1 MLAAGLHLIDMPLGA
16 RRNTAYLVE
25 GADSL
30 LVFDTG
36 IAGQLEQH
44 LVPYLAEIG
53 RSPDEIGTVVVS
65 HCDID
70 HWGGAADIRRIAPA
84 ARILAHELDA
94 VLIGNTD
101 RTIADRYQEF
111 VAEHGIGWSDD
122 FLALQHERS
131 APVTVDE
138 LVEDGHVVDLGGRT
152 VELLHVPGHSAGHLA
167 LWDEST
173 LSLLIADALLGDG
186 VPDFAGHPAM
196 PPNYRYPADYLATC
210 ERLGAYGAD
219 LLLSAHF
226 APRRGAEVGRF
237 VAASARYT
245 AYVEGELL
253 GALAGLRSATTLELV
268 RALQPALG
276 PWPVGEVDFGVAS
289 MLVGHLEDWAA
300 AGRVTRSTGLD
311 GLVVWTASAPPSPGP
326 RP

>member
-1 MLAAGLHLIDMPLGA
+1 MLAPGLHLIDMPLGA

-25 GADSL
+25 GTDAL

-44 LVPYLAEIG
+44 LVPYLEGIG
-53 RSPDEIGTVVVS
+53 RTTDEIGTVVIS

-70 HWGGAADIRRIAPA
+70 HWGGAADIRRLAPS
-84 ARILAHELDA
+84 ARILAHERDA

-101 RTIADRYQEF
+101 RTLAERYQEF
-111 VAEHGIGWSDD
+111 VAEHGIGWSDE

-131 APVTVDE
+131 APVSVDE
-138 LVEDGHVVDLGGRT
+138 LVDDGHVIDLGGR
-152 VELLHVPGHSAGHLA
+152 VIELLHVPGHSAGHLA
-167 LWDEST
+167 LWDETT

-210 ERLGAYGAD
+210 ERLGAYGAE

-226 APRRGAEVGRF
+226 APRRGSDVARF
-237 VAASARYT
+237 VADSARY
-245 AYVEGELL
+245 AAFVEGELL
-253 GALAGLRSATTLELV
+253 GALAGMRSATTLELV
-268 RALQPALG
+268 RVLQSALG
-276 PWPVGEVDFGVAS
+276 PWPEGEVDFGVAS
-289 MLVGHLEDWAA
+289 MLVGHLEELVTAR
-300 AGRVTRSTGLD
+300 RVTRSTDHD
-311 GLVVWTASAPPSPGP
+311 GLVVWTTNTEEN
-326 RP
+326 R